1 MHSELR
7 PLEFII
13 SFNSYSTL
21 VRFYYYYLREAKK
34 PLRRSRARV

>member
-1 MHSELR
+1 MHAGLR

-13 SFNSYSTL
+13 SSNSYSIP
-21 VRFYYYYLREAKK
+21 VRFYYYYLRKTKK